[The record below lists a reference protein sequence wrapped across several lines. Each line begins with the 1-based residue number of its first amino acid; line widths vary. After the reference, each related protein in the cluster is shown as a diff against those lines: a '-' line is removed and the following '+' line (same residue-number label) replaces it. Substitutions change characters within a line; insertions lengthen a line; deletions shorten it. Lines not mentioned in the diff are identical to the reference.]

1 MKLKKEVIACIL
13 ILFFYAVNPI
23 LFSYTSFAAASSDVI
38 NINANEDI
46 VISKEEN
53 NEAAEH
59 NNKEENKI
67 LIKTGTVV
75 PVILDT
81 PATSKKNKTGSRIE
95 CRVYENIK
103 IEDVLIFK
111 EGGRAFLNI
120 KFAKKAAFLGIP
132 GKLTIKDGEIF
143 DINGKKYKVVLDE
156 VLEGKAKL
164 YPKVLAGIS
173 IFFLWPLALFLFVKG
188 EQAELPAHTPI
199 ETTIPQDSTFVPV
212 L

>member
-1 MKLKKEVIACIL
+1 MKLKKEVIVCIL

-23 LFSYTSFAAASSDVI
+23 LFSYTSFAAANSDVI
-38 NINANEDI
+38 NINANED
-46 VISKEEN
+46 
-53 NEAAEH
+53 

-111 EGGRAFLNI
+111 EGGRAFLNV

-156 VLEGKAKL
+156 VL
-164 YPKVLAGIS
+164 
-173 IFFLWPLALFLFVKG
+173 
-188 EQAELPAHTPI
+188 
-199 ETTIPQDSTFVPV
+199 
-212 L
+212 

>member
-1 MKLKKEVIACIL
+1 MKLKKEVIVCIL

-23 LFSYTSFAAASSDVI
+23 LFSYTSFAAANSDVI
-38 NINANEDI
+38 NINA
-46 VISKEEN
+46 KEEN

-59 NNKEENKI
+59 NKKEENKI

-111 EGGRAFLNI
+111 EGGRAFLNV

-156 VLEGKAKL
+156 VL
-164 YPKVLAGIS
+164 
-173 IFFLWPLALFLFVKG
+173 
-188 EQAELPAHTPI
+188 
-199 ETTIPQDSTFVPV
+199 
-212 L
+212 